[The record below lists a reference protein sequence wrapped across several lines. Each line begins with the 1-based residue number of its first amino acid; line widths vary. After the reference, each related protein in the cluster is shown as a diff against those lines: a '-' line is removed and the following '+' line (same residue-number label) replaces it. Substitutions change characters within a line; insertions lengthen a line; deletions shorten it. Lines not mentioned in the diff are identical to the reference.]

1 MNQNFSVVF
10 YEIVRYAYKK
20 RQRRS
25 SGKNKVFYTYKGLE
39 TEGMA
44 HRKDTRIIRRQKQK
58 PGDCQ
63 HRGAQA
69 TEPPLLTGTPHALS
83 NYPGNFAETAFAPS
97 FTRKRTRR

>member
-58 PGDCQ
+58 PGGF
-63 HRGAQA
+63 RSLS
-69 TEPPLLTGTPHALS
+69 LLEFPWDMQGEEEYTI
-83 NYPGNFAETAFAPS
+83 
-97 FTRKRTRR
+97 